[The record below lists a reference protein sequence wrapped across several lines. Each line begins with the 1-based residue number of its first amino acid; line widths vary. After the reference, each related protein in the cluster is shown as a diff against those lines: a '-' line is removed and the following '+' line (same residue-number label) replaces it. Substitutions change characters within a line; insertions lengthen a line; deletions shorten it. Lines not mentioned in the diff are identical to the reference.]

1 LDDGLQWKFVKIE
14 DVLGAVYTGQVV
26 GVYNEAKFMW
36 NPSDYSSIAI
46 FSCSN
51 VATALNDFSVEAG
64 QDPAIYS
71 MSSSSIVSI
80 TLIGQ
85 PTNLVQYQLYM
96 RQHGHVFHN
105 TPVEGESWI
114 LKAWE
119 SYHLWE
125 DGRGNYAWDLGG
137 LHSNMLSYA
146 GMGAKN
152 EDFAVWGRK
161 IRLPMGGKIVTAVK
175 KEIDNV
181 PDINAA
187 IDLEDNP
194 GGDGVDLKEK
204 PQNMIEVQVGGNSS
218 QFLLRLIHLKQD
230 SIPNT
235 IKVGDF
241 HPAGTLVGSV
251 GNSGTTLVPH
261 LHVVWGFTDSNSR
274 FWALPVEWKDV
285 SHRILLGYPTGY
297 QYGQHHQHKYFYPRT
312 GHCVTN

>member
-1 LDDGLQWKFVKIE
+1 
-14 DVLGAVYTGQVV
+14 
-26 GVYNEAKFMW
+26 M
-36 NPSDYSSIAI
+36 
-46 FSCSN
+46 
-51 VATALNDFSVEAG
+51 
-64 QDPAIYS
+64 
-71 MSSSSIVSI
+71 VS
-80 TLIGQ
+80 
-85 PTNLVQYQLYM
+85 
-96 RQHGHVFHN
+96 
-105 TPVEGESWI
+105 
-114 LKAWE
+114 WE

-235 IKVGDF
+235 IKVNN
-241 HPAGTLVGSV
+241 TLQSFSASFPLSLSCSV
-251 GNSGTTLVPH
+251 TST
-261 LHVVWGFTDSNSR
+261 
-274 FWALPVEWKDV
+274 
-285 SHRILLGYPTGY
+285 
-297 QYGQHHQHKYFYPRT
+297 
-312 GHCVTN
+312 